1 MAGTNDIS
9 DKPLAACGTMTV
21 GASMAPAAE
30 TGNAKQAGDGQF
42 AQAEERT
49 ITQALGILEQRHFG
63 PNRSP
68 LDGPLAVRNYLALKL
83 TDQECECFCA
93 IWLAAD
99 LRPNAFEEISRG
111 TLCTA
116 NVYTREVVKS
126 ALRHNA
132 AAVIFAHNHPSGS
145 ANPSQA
151 DESMTEGLRSAL
163 NAVDIRLLDHFVIAG
178 GRAVSIDEQRARK
191 TAISAA
197 VAGQAQGSGTLCT
210 TQPELPKD
218 TRAATSGPG
227 LADEDSYFGDVHKP
241 FEALFRL
248 MAGKKCGDTVRYTE
262 FEPERLEA
270 ISNHASN
277 VMGQIVC
284 GLQGIGNALAIAGVT
299 GDLDKQRISDIGWLI
314 SSLGEITEACDHVK
328 SEADF
333 ARSCRGT
340 L

>member
-9 DKPLAACGTMTV
+9 DKPLAACSTMTV

-42 AQAEERT
+42 TRAEEQT
-49 ITQALGILEQRHFG
+49 ITRALRILEQRHFG

-68 LDGPLAVRNYLALKL
+68 LDSPLAVKNYLALRL

-93 IWLAAD
+93 IWLNAG
-99 LRPNAFEEISRG
+99 LRPIAFEEISRG
-111 TLCTA
+111 TLFTA
-116 NVYTREVVKS
+116 NVYVREVVKS

-151 DESMTEGLRSAL
+151 DERMTEELRSAL

-178 GRAVSIDEQRARK
+178 GRAVSIDEQCARK
-191 TAISAA
+191 TAKSAA

-210 TQPELPKD
+210 TQSELLKD

-227 LADEDSYFGDVHKP
+227 LADENSYFGDTTKP

-248 MAGKKCGDTVRYTE
+248 MAGKKCGDRVRYTE

-270 ISNHASN
+270 ISTHAEN
-277 VMGQIVC
+277 VKQAVFC
-284 GLQGIGNALAIAGVT
+284 GLQAIGHALAIAVDT
-299 GDLDKQRISDIGWLI
+299 GDLDKRRISDIGWFI
-314 SSLGEITEACDHVK
+314 SNLGELAEACNYLK

-333 ARSCRGT
+333 AQSLHGT